1 MFLSSEIADNFASRQ
16 PFLFAIDS
24 PNKTRYYEIHPLGV
38 KASRSLKIQAICTR
52 NSIQL
57 GWNRLNDQER
67 VSTVFRHNVL
77 VREASSL
84 PRSGGSLFGAL
95 CSRNGECA
103 CLRSTAPTPGHVLQ
117 RFEKVDKLSIRKRT
131 EGPAFMSANEAPA
144 IWDKAVHRRSDT
156 RMKVSAGVDAIV
168 LSKTGNILNF

>member
-57 GWNRLNDQER
+57 GWNRLNGKKEFQQFFDTM
-67 VSTVFRHNVL
+67 SLCGKHFHFRAL
-77 VREASSL
+77 AASYS
-84 PRSGGSLFGAL
+84 AL
-95 CSRNGECA
+95 SAAG
-103 CLRSTAPTPGHVLQ
+103 TA
-117 RFEKVDKLSIRKRT
+117 S
-131 EGPAFMSANEAPA
+131 APA
-144 IWDKAVHRRSDT
+144 
-156 RMKVSAGVDAIV
+156 
-168 LSKTGNILNF
+168 